1 MKKFTGIIVVMS
13 IMFHACKKTEQY
25 GKTPLAKV
33 GNIIITEEELKSQL
47 PELASQFMGEKQ
59 KSQIL
64 NFGIEATVFYL
75 AAKDEGLL
83 EDQHL
88 KDKIRWMER
97 LLIADEYLK
106 RKVQSDITVTQKE
119 VEDFY
124 KQYES
129 EFQKQIDIAYVIGK
143 RKEDVEEA
151 RKRMLRI
158 TPVRAIT
165 EFQKNPDLA
174 ADILQGVNLGGLRI
188 YPGLPQ
194 EMIDAIF
201 SLKVGEVSE
210 IIQIPPDQYGFI
222 RILDET
228 KAKVTEEEV
237 MENIKSFILV
247 QKAQIRKDSIFNV
260 LKKKYKVE
268 ILNK

>member
-1 MKKFTGIIVVMS
+1 MKKVAVMMVMAIV
-13 IMFHACKKTEQY
+13 FYACKKTEQH

-33 GNIIITEEELKSQL
+33 GNIVITEEELKSQL
-47 PELASQFMGEKQ
+47 PELASQFMEEEQ

-75 AAKDEGLL
+75 AAKDEGLF
-83 EDQHL
+83 EDQQI

-119 VEDFY
+119 IEDFY
-124 KQYES
+124 NRYKS

-143 RKEDVEEA
+143 RKEDVEKA
-151 RKRMLRI
+151 RKRMLQT

-174 ADILQGVNLGGLRI
+174 ADILQGLNVGGLRI
-188 YPGLPQ
+188 YPSLPQ
-194 EMIDAIF
+194 EMIDVIF
-201 SLKVGEVSE
+201 SIRVGDVSE
-210 IIQIPPDQYGFI
+210 IIQIAPDQYGFI

-228 KAKVTEEEV
+228 KAKVTKEEV
-237 MENIKSFILV
+237 MENIKSFLLV
-247 QKAQIRKDSIFNV
+247 QKAQIKKDSIFNV
-260 LKKKYKVE
+260 LKEKYKVE